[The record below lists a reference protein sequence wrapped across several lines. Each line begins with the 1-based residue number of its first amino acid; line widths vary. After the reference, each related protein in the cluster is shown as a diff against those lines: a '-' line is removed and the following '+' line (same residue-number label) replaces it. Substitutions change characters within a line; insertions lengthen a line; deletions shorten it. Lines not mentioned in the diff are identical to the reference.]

1 MLHRFRNANRNPVTP
16 RALLSVSLL
25 LVVTGCV
32 FKPEVRDG
40 NFLDDKMIAQVKPGM
55 TVIQVQYIMGR
66 PMVTDPFHPDR
77 WDYVM
82 YVNLNDGS
90 PIQERHVIAWF
101 KEGKLDHLDEQPA
114 KPVG

>member
-1 MLHRFRNANRNPVTP
+1 MIT
-16 RALLSVSLL
+16 RALLLASVLL
-25 LVVTGCV
+25 ALTGC
-32 FKPEVRDG
+32 FKPQVRDG

-66 PMVTDPFHPDR
+66 PMVNDPFHPDR

-101 KEGKLDHLDEQPA
+101 KDGKLDHLEEQPA
-114 KPVG
+114 NPAG